1 MYKIGEKII
10 YGKTGVCV
18 VESIEEKTVP
28 GGKRPYYTLKP
39 MYQQNNVIYAPADS
53 DKIFMRPLISRE
65 NVERLVESVPAIRDS
80 VLAGNTVAEDADC
93 RTCEELL
100 HLAVGIYEKRREAR
114 KLKRKLGYTY
124 EKRLHNAE
132 QILFGELAAVL
143 EIEPESVPEV
153 LFASVR

>member
-1 MYKIGEKII
+1 MHA
-10 YGKTGVCV
+10 
-18 VESIEEKTVP
+18 
-28 GGKRPYYTLKP
+28 L
-39 MYQQNNVIYAPADS
+39 
-53 DKIFMRPLISRE
+53 
-65 NVERLVESVPAIRDS
+65 
-80 VLAGNTVAEDADC
+80 NTVSEDADC
-93 RTCEELL
+93 RTLEELL

-132 QILFGELAAVL
+132 QVLFGELAAVL

>member
-1 MYKIGEKII
+1 MRCGE
-10 YGKTGVCV
+10 YRGKNRSGRKKAVLHIEADVSAKQCNLRTG
-18 VESIEEKTVP
+18 
-28 GGKRPYYTLKP
+28 G
-39 MYQQNNVIYAPADS
+39 
-53 DKIFMRPLISRE
+53 
-65 NVERLVESVPAIRDS
+65 LVESVPAIRDS

-132 QILFGELAAVL
+132 QVLFGELAAVL

>member
-65 NVERLVESVPAIRDS
+65 NAERLVESVSAIRDS
-80 VLAGNTVAEDADC
+80 VLAGNTVRMPTAAPARSCCALRSEFMKSA
-93 RTCEELL
+93 
-100 HLAVGIYEKRREAR
+100 GRRANS
-114 KLKRKLGYTY
+114 
-124 EKRLHNAE
+124 NASWAIHMKNGCIM
-132 QILFGELAAVL
+132 QSRFF
-143 EIEPESVPEV
+143 SVN
-153 LFASVR
+153 LRRYWK

>member
-28 GGKRPYYTLKP
+28 SGKRSYYTLKP

-65 NVERLVESVPAIRDS
+65 NAERLVESVPAIRDS

-100 HLAVGIYEKRREAR
+100 HLAVGIYEKR
-114 KLKRKLGYTY
+114 KLGYTY

-132 QILFGELAAVL
+132 QVLFGELAAVL

>member
-65 NVERLVESVPAIRDS
+65 MPKGS
-80 VLAGNTVAEDADC
+80 
-93 RTCEELL
+93 
-100 HLAVGIYEKRREAR
+100 
-114 KLKRKLGYTY
+114 LKAYP
-124 EKRLHNAE
+124 
-132 QILFGELAAVL
+132 Q
-143 EIEPESVPEV
+143 
-153 LFASVR
+153 

>member
-53 DKIFMRPLISRE
+53 DIIFMRPLISRE
-65 NVERLVESVPAIRDS
+65 NAERLVESVPAIRDS

-93 RTCEELL
+93 RTLRSEFMKS
-100 HLAVGIYEKRREAR
+100 AGRRANS
-114 KLKRKLGYTY
+114 
-124 EKRLHNAE
+124 NASWAIHMKNGCIM
-132 QILFGELAAVL
+132 QSRFF
-143 EIEPESVPEV
+143 SVN
-153 LFASVR
+153 LRRYWK

>member
-1 MYKIGEKII
+1 M
-10 YGKTGVCV
+10 
-18 VESIEEKTVP
+18 ESIEEKTVP
-28 GGKRPYYTLKP
+28 GGKRPYYTLK
-39 MYQQNNVIYAPADS
+39 QNNVIYAPADS

-65 NVERLVESVPAIRDS
+65 NAERLVESVSAIRDS

-132 QILFGELAAVL
+132 QVLFGELAAVL